1 MLPDDKQSVSASRAE
16 TPPGLNRPIQRLE
29 HLVLFAM
36 NSECVMFSIEAVIWW
51 GPDVLGRWRN
61 SETDR
66 NVCIG
71 SEADVSI
78 GPGAQV
84 APDVR

>member
-1 MLPDDKQSVSASRAE
+1 
-16 TPPGLNRPIQRLE
+16 
-29 HLVLFAM
+29 
-36 NSECVMFSIEAVIWW
+36 MFSIEAVIWW